1 MKNKLYAKIAFYTLL
16 IGWFPFMWIAAF
28 ASWNREFGLFVL
40 FGGMAICGC
49 ASLLVLP
56 IINNNDLFKS
66 IDQLEEER
74 TRLFETRKRLEN
86 KIKSL

>member
-1 MKNKLYAKIAFYTLL
+1 MKSKLYAKIAFYTLL

-40 FGGMAICGC
+40 FVGMAICGC

-56 IINNNDLFKS
+56 ITENNDLFKS

-74 TRLFETRKRLEN
+74 YKYYEATKRLEK
-86 KIKSL
+86 KIKQL